1 MKMKWYPAIL
11 QCLFLNQQ
19 LSSHLPNSRDW
30 KCIILFL
37 PILYL
42 FILNNAMP
50 NILKIQQV
58 IRQRS
63 ILEWQFS
70 CCRWVLTSCLAVHRP
85 HCFYVLLKCKSQSVL
100 HQIGTWASVPQQ
112 LISLPFRYFCVRS
125 NCRTNR
131 LSKYFKN
138 FIPSC

>member
-1 MKMKWYPAIL
+1 M
-11 QCLFLNQQ
+11 
-19 LSSHLPNSRDW
+19 
-30 KCIILFL
+30 
-37 PILYL
+37 
-42 FILNNAMP
+42 
-50 NILKIQQV
+50 QQV

-112 LISLPFRYFCVRS
+112 RMQRRTLNEILP
-125 NCRTNR
+125 
-131 LSKYFKN
+131 LSQIIYVIGKNNLKCIFFMTYCQRKN
-138 FIPSC
+138 FFSWIGQWKVNIYQTAYHSQSHWYTLTFFDNL